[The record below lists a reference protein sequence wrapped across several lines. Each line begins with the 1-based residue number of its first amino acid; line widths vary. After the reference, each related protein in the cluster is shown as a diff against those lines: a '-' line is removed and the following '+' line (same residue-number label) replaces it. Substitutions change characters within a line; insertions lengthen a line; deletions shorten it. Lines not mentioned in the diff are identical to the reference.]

1 MNDTKY
7 LLAYTIPLSAIIG
20 LQVGGVWSFATVLYA
35 FGLIPL
41 WEAFLEPDQN
51 KLNEEKIKNRLA
63 NRFFDLMLYFN
74 LIIVFA
80 VLFFGINHLT
90 SKPLALYEKIGLVLS
105 FGIVLG
111 TNGINVA
118 HELGHRKTKWE
129 RFLAKLLLMPSLYM
143 HFYIEHNFGHHL
155 NVGTPDDPATSKK
168 NQSVFSF
175 WFTSTIGQIRNAIR
189 IQKNL
194 LENKKVGFFSVYND
208 FFYYQIFQIIF
219 LICVYML
226 FGTQGVIF
234 SLFIALVGVLLLET
248 INYIEHYGLS
258 RKPNGSRYERV
269 SPMHS
274 WNSNHAIGRLVLY
287 ELTRHSD
294 HHHRASK
301 KYQILESIEK
311 SPQLPFGYTTSML
324 IALFPPL
331 WFKLMNK
338 RIPNSQA

>member
-74 LIIVFA
+74 LVIVFA

-105 FGIVLG
+105 IGIVLG

-129 RFLAKLLLMPSLYM
+129 RFLA
-143 HFYIEHNFGHHL
+143 
-155 NVGTPDDPATSKK
+155 
-168 NQSVFSF
+168 
-175 WFTSTIGQIRNAIR
+175 
-189 IQKNL
+189 
-194 LENKKVGFFSVYND
+194 
-208 FFYYQIFQIIF
+208 
-219 LICVYML
+219 
-226 FGTQGVIF
+226 
-234 SLFIALVGVLLLET
+234 
-248 INYIEHYGLS
+248 
-258 RKPNGSRYERV
+258 
-269 SPMHS
+269 
-274 WNSNHAIGRLVLY
+274 
-287 ELTRHSD
+287 
-294 HHHRASK
+294 
-301 KYQILESIEK
+301 
-311 SPQLPFGYTTSML
+311 
-324 IALFPPL
+324 
-331 WFKLMNK
+331 
-338 RIPNSQA
+338 

>member
-1 MNDTKY
+1 
-7 LLAYTIPLSAIIG
+7 
-20 LQVGGVWSFATVLYA
+20 
-35 FGLIPL
+35 
-41 WEAFLEPDQN
+41 
-51 KLNEEKIKNRLA
+51 
-63 NRFFDLMLYFN
+63 
-74 LIIVFA
+74 
-80 VLFFGINHLT
+80 
-90 SKPLALYEKIGLVLS
+90 
-105 FGIVLG
+105 
-111 TNGINVA
+111 
-118 HELGHRKTKWE
+118 
-129 RFLAKLLLMPSLYM
+129 
-143 HFYIEHNFGHHL
+143 
-155 NVGTPDDPATSKK
+155 
-168 NQSVFSF
+168 
-175 WFTSTIGQIRNAIR
+175 
-189 IQKNL
+189 
-194 LENKKVGFFSVYND
+194 
-208 FFYYQIFQIIF
+208 
-219 LICVYML
+219 ML

-234 SLFIALVGVLLLET
+234 SLFIALVGILLLET